1 MGHEAVPGCEASLF
15 PLGAEGNDLNTG
27 TQGDRFE
34 NSLKI
39 RPIPLHKIHRD
50 TMRQLPL
57 NHLGQQQNL
66 RGQLRALDTV
76 MIKQKMHQ
84 PKNTRSRQHKH
95 EQMEKRD
102 PAGHGGTKKSDKPSI
117 SAVDDEIIH
126 RDYPILARAKI

>member
-1 MGHEAVPGCEASLF
+1 MGHEAVSGREASLS

-27 TQGDRFE
+27 TQGYRFE

-39 RPIPLHKIHRD
+39 RSIPLHKIHRD

-57 NHLGQQQNL
+57 NHLGQQRNL
-66 RGQLRALDTV
+66 RGQLRALDIV
-76 MIKQKMHQ
+76 MIKQEMRQ

-102 PAGHGGTKKSDKPSI
+102 PVGHGGTKKSDKPSI
-117 SAVDDEIIH
+117 SAVDDEII
-126 RDYPILARAKI
+126 